1 MLSLLEHTIR
11 RYPFGRLSSRIRN
24 TRTNSTI
31 ISNMA
36 ESKAQW
42 HDAFPTPS
50 FDTPRMSPETLAEI
64 IQQKAAGVDY
74 IVVDARRNDFENV
87 YIKGAIN
94 LPAQSFYPTLPTTTI
109 LLSKIP
115 EVIFH
120 CNSCTETGRGP
131 RMAGW
136 YAAQLKQA
144 GITASRAWILD
155 GGIKR
160 FESLYRDNDKLVMK
174 L

>member
-1 MLSLLEHTIR
+1 MLSLLEHAIR
-11 RYPFGRLSSRIRN
+11 QYPFGRLSSRIRN
-24 TRTNSTI
+24 TRTNLTI
-31 ISNMA
+31 MA
-36 ESKAQW
+36 EPKAQW
-42 HDAFPTPS
+42 HDALPTPS
-50 FDTPRMSPETLAEI
+50 FDTPRMSAETLAET

-87 YIKGAIN
+87 CIKGAIN

-115 EVIFH
+115 DVIFH

-131 RMAGW
+131 RVAGW
-136 YAAQLKQA
+136 YAAQLKQV
-144 GITASRAWILD
+144 GITTSKAWILD

-160 FESLYRDNDKLVMK
+160 FESLYRDNDKLVVK